1 MKPSPIFKFIRLGVL
16 LGLAVLIA
24 VSATARKPV
33 GPSTGSRPDTVTPAQ
48 LQLKTMFPNSY
59 AKAAAEFGWRQ
70 HRDGQS
76 QGLPDK
82 LPKRVVVLVHGLDE
96 PGKLWMNVAPAVT
109 NAGYATCEFRY
120 PNDQPLTASATYLLH
135 SLGDLRTR
143 GTTEIIF
150 VSHSMGGLVC
160 RELLTSPELD
170 HAGGVIKKQVPAVK
184 RLLMLCPPNHGSPL
198 AHARFATELRDQC
211 MRLFKGN
218 GNLLSGLVDGTGEA
232 GTDLVPDSEFLRTLN
247 GRPSLRGVT
256 LTIIAGIASPITTDQ
271 LGVLDP
277 PPAPA
282 PEVAA
287 KDDMAA
293 QCRAALESLA
303 EGVGDGC
310 VSVDSAKLTGVTDF
324 VTVQGTHLS
333 TVRNVLESST
343 DIPPAVPLV
352 LERLAKDWPLP
363 PRTVAK

>member
-1 MKPSPIFKFIRLGVL
+1 MSPSPIFKFIRLGVL

-24 VSATARKPV
+24 MSATHRKPTD
-33 GPSTGSRPDTVTPAQ
+33 PSTGSRPDAVTPAQ
-48 LQLKTMFPNSY
+48 LQLKTMFPESY

-70 HRDGQS
+70 HRDGQL
-76 QGLPDK
+76 QGLPET

-96 PGKLWMNVAPAVT
+96 PGKLWMNMAPAVT
-109 NAGYATCEFRY
+109 NAGYTACEFRY
-120 PNDQPLTASATYLLH
+120 PNDQPLTASATYLMH

-150 VSHSMGGLVC
+150 VSHSMGGLIS

-170 HAGGVIKKQVPAVK
+170 HAGCLSKKQVPTVK
-184 RLLMLCPPNHGSPL
+184 RLIMLCPPNHGSPL
-198 AHARFATELRDQC
+198 AHARFAVELRDQC

-218 GNLLSGLVDGTGEA
+218 ENLLSGLVDGTSEA
-232 GTDLVPDSEFLRTLN
+232 ATDLVPDSEFLRTLN

-256 LTIIAGIASPITTDQ
+256 LTIVAGVASPITADQ
-271 LGVLDP
+271 LGALVP
-277 PPAPA
+277 MEPPAP
-282 PEVAA
+282 EIAA
-287 KDDMAA
+287 EDNLAA
-293 QCRAALESLA
+293 QCREALESLA

-310 VSVDSAKLTGVTDF
+310 VSVDSAKLAGVTDF
-324 VTVQGTHLS
+324 ITVKGTHLS
-333 TVRNVLESST
+333 AVRNVLESST

-363 PRTVAK
+363 PTRAAK